1 MIILPPVD
9 VSVRLYYQKG
19 RRKFE
24 KVAVKHEKR
33 EKFFYYLVGMGII
46 PIFYYLLTSRIDIFR
61 LPFPARVRWLGA
73 GIVFAGNFLFIWSHR
88 ALGSNWSPILEIRKE
103 HTLVTNGP
111 YRFVR
116 HPMYAAI
123 FIIGIGIT
131 LLSSN
136 WIVALCY
143 MLPVICMYLVRIYDE
158 ERMMIEQFGK
168 DYRKYIRSTTFG
180 AKAESLRNKS
190 KI

>member
-1 MIILPPVD
+1 MIILPLVD

-46 PIFYYLLTSRIDIFR
+46 PIFYYLLTSRIDTFR

-123 FIIGIGIT
+123 FIVGMDHT
-131 LLSSN
+131 SFFQLDSSP
-136 WIVALCY
+136 
-143 MLPVICMYLVRIYDE
+143 MLYAACNLHV
-158 ERMMIEQFGK
+158 FGQ
-168 DYRKYIRSTTFG
+168 DI
-180 AKAESLRNKS
+180 
-190 KI
+190 